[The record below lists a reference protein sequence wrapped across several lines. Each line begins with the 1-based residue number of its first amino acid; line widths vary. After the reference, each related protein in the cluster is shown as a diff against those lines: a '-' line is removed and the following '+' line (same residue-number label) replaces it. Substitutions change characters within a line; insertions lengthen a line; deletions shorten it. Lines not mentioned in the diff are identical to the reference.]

1 MGAKKQG
8 HLPLFFIETISY
20 KKKQDS
26 YRFVYHKGT
35 NSYGNREILRLNI
48 YPEESTNTWRDFL
61 DSHKNRDLYGTLLV
75 TSDAHGGIKVA
86 LQKKLPEAAR

>member
-1 MGAKKQG
+1 MRSRSM
-8 HLPLFFIETISY
+8 LWV
-20 KKKQDS
+20 
-26 YRFVYHKGT
+26 RFSSFSSIRTSRYHKGT